1 MSEVWMN
8 DKRREILLKSAAS
21 VLDTGENIELTT
33 LAYVGSVS
41 VKKKVLTAAVA
52 GIATGG
58 LLMVNVKPRT
68 MYIVLTDQRI
78 LFFDGNTASGRPGKL
93 TAVLRRELV
102 TTTAPKSG
110 MFGLTQV
117 IQLSIAGEERGLKA
131 VFPKPEKAAGLQ
143 FAAALP
149 LSG

>member
-1 MSEVWMN
+1 MN
-8 DKRREILLKSAAS
+8 EKRRELLLQSAS
-21 VLDTGENIELTT
+21 SLLDPDERVELTT
-33 LAYVGSVS
+33 LANVGSVS
-41 VKKKVLTAAVA
+41 VKKKVLTAAAA

-78 LFFDGNTASGRPGKL
+78 LLFDGSTASGRPGQHL
-93 TAVLRRELV
+93 ATLNRDHV
-102 TTTAPKSG
+102 TTSAPKSG

-117 IQLSIAGEERGLKA
+117 IQLSIAGEDRGLKA

-149 LSG
+149 LSA